1 MTEYELLDYIASL
14 MANFQT
20 ALALYFTIV
29 TAYVVAAFIAGDR
42 LTRLQLLIVNT
53 CFAIAAG
60 IVGSL
65 TVLIFARFYS
75 YAIQASVPDGAPLID
90 FRWSLGL
97 LVFTVF
103 VGCLVFM
110 WSIRSKTKRH
120 E

>member
-29 TAYVVAAFIAGDR
+29 TAYVVAAFVAGDR
-42 LTRLQLLIVNT
+42 LTRLQLAIVNA
-53 CFAIAAG
+53 CFVIAAG

-75 YAIQASVPDGAPLID
+75 YAIRASIPDGAPLID
-90 FRWSLGL
+90 FRWPLGL
-97 LVFTVF
+97 LVFAVF
-103 VGCLVFM
+103 IGCLVFM
-110 WSIRSKTKRH
+110 RSIRSKTKRD

>member
-1 MTEYELLDYIASL
+1 VTEYELLDYTASL

-29 TAYVVAAFIAGDR
+29 TAYVVAAFVAGDR
-42 LTRLQLLIVNT
+42 LTRLQLHIVNS

-75 YAIQASVPDGAPLID
+75 YARQASVPDGAPLID
-90 FRWSLGL
+90 FRWPLGL
-97 LVFTVF
+97 LVLAVF

-110 WSIRSKTKRH
+110 WSIRNNTKGH
-120 E
+120 A

>member
-20 ALALYFTIV
+20 ALALFFTIV
-29 TAYVVAAFIAGDR
+29 TAYVVAAFVAGDR
-42 LTRLQLLIVNT
+42 LTRLQLLIVNA

-75 YAIQASVPDGAPLID
+75 YAEQASVPDGAPLID
-90 FRWSLGL
+90 FRWPLGL
-97 LVFTVF
+97 LVFAVF
-103 VGCLVFM
+103 AGCLVFM
-110 WSIRSKTKRH
+110 WSIRSKARRH
-120 E
+120 D